1 MSKVAELHK
10 QSSLTSAGIYVL
22 TCSTSKFKEL
32 QQKQQPDDQSGD
44 IIERLALNAGHRIAG
59 RKLIADS
66 RSMIR
71 KALRTALAIR
81 SVDALIVTGGT
92 GLSQTD
98 VTFETISPLLERQI
112 PGFGEIFRRISY
124 DEIGSPAMM
133 SRAFAGTIKGKA
145 IFCLPGSPNGV
156 KTAMEKLILP
166 ELGHVIGLSR
176 RG

>member
-1 MSKVAELHK
+1 MSKIAKLHK
-10 QSSLTSAGIYVL
+10 KSSPTSAGVYVL
-22 TCSTSKFKEL
+22 TCSTSKFKQL
-32 QQKQQPDDQSGD
+32 QRKQQPDDESGD
-44 IIERLALNAGHRIAG
+44 IIERLAMDAGHKIAG

-71 KALRTALAIR
+71 DALRTALASR
-81 SVDALIVTGGT
+81 RVDALIVTGGT

-98 VTFETISPLLERQI
+98 VTFETISPLLEREI

-133 SRAFAGTIKGKA
+133 SRAFAGTVKGKA
-145 IFCLPGSPNGV
+145 VFCLPGSPNGV

-166 ELGHVIGLSR
+166 ELGHLLGLSR
-176 RG
+176 GS